1 MVKKSDTTRQVD
13 ALTNQPVASLDWDIK
28 SPEDYQRLRAEFAKM
43 PMTPVLTNVA
53 NVEREDHKGRSY
65 DWLLKSEQSGGTIAL
80 HRITLYPGFHATEH
94 NHVQEAEFFYV
105 LEGEVDITVG
115 NQRIVGGPGTFA
127 YVPPFATHAFKPAG
141 DTPTVML
148 HWNSPGGH
156 ERLTSAM
163 VKLAASGETSAEV
176 KRQTQEAHEYFF
188 HED

>member
-1 MVKKSDTTRQVD
+1 MVMKSDATRQVD
-13 ALTNQPVASLDWDIK
+13 SLTNKPVPPLEWEIK
-28 SPEDYQRLRAEFAKM
+28 TPEDYQRLRAEFAKM

-53 NVEREDHKGRSY
+53 DVEREDLKGRSY

-80 HRITLYPGFHATEH
+80 HRITIYPGFHATDH

-127 YVPPFATHAFKPAG
+127 YSPPLATHAFKPAG
-141 DTPTVML
+141 DKPAVML

-156 ERLTSAM
+156 ERLASGMA
-163 VKLAASGETSAEV
+163 KLAKSGESSPDA
-176 KRQTQEAHEYFF
+176 KRRTQEAHEYFF